1 MNSIALREEQG
12 RRRRLTNV
20 KVVATGCMKGCLA
33 GPACWWCPTRLVRRG
48 HRSRRP
54 RAGRAAPDRRQAGR
68 ADADRA
74 AGLLRLGSPPDGERP
89 RAGGQPRAAHA
100 CVRQPTQ
107 EEANHRAQPLQL
119 IPGEFRPTA
128 ISRAGQ
134 RRRCGRASRLD
145 CPPLRCGPGAGG
157 CPPRGRS
164 LGHALPGSPT
174 RGPMGCPGG
183 RQARAHPAH
192 RRIRTTPPSSLP
204 QEA

>member
-12 RRRRLTNV
+12 RRLTNV

-48 HRSRRP
+48 HRGRRP

-157 CPPRGRS
+157 CPPGAAAWAMLCREARPAGRWAVPE
-164 LGHALPGSPT
+164 GA
-174 RGPMGCPGG
+174 RQG
-183 RQARAHPAH
+183 R
-192 RRIRTTPPSSLP
+192 TPPIGVSNNATLLP